1 MRKKMLSLAGVLVGT
16 LVCASTV
23 HAAICSIV
31 RVKPDGTRIEMT
43 VEGDTC
49 TVDYN
54 TSTCSCT

>member
-1 MRKKMLSLAGVLVGT
+1 MKKRVLMSCLAFSLLSAVAVQ
-16 LVCASTV
+16 
-23 HAAICSIV
+23 AAICTII
-31 RVKPDGTRIEMT
+31 REKPDGTRIEMT